1 MSLIIKPRLCLLLKK
16 PSNPIPNIKI
26 KGKRLFI
33 ILLEIVILL
42 FNNKPLNNKNC
53 NAKFTL

>member
-1 MSLIIKPRLCLLLKK
+1 MSLIIKPRLCLLLIK
-16 PSNPIPNIKI
+16 PNNPIPNIKI

-33 ILLEIVILL
+33 ILLEIAILL
-42 FNNKPLNNKNC
+42 VNNKLLNTKNC